1 MKYSRD
7 KIHELATYGYLSAR
21 KNIRNHFHPLKFEL
35 RLEKTIYEIAND
47 LYRREYIPRPFECF
61 MIYDPTLREV
71 FAPNID
77 DALESHILFSQIDPL
92 FERVFIYDSYS
103 CRKGKGAQFGIE
115 RFEHHIRSC
124 TQNYTRPA
132 YILNIDISGYFMSIN
147 KGILYSIICEHFAK
161 FRRSQLHRNTSTTW
175 DEVLDFNFL
184 DYLVRLELFS
194 NPLENCRIIGNMSLR
209 GILPPNKSMWHSPIG
224 TGVTIGRVTNQLNS
238 NIYLNEYDQ
247 YVKRTL
253 HCKNYGRYVD
263 DARILSADIHF
274 LEDVRDASAEFLKE
288 RLKLVV
294 HPKKTNIISTEET
307 ALFLGGAFRNYRRY
321 ASDNTVRRFKE
332 KIKICE
338 ELVCSRN
345 CNIDSV
351 LSSLNSYLGHL
362 QHFKERK
369 LIRMSL
375 SGSPLNEI
383 FDFEKYNYRKATIKK
398 DSI

>member
-1 MKYSRD
+1 MKYTRD
-7 KIHELATYGYLSAR
+7 KIHELATQGYLSAR
-21 KNIRNHFHPLKFEL
+21 KNIRNHFHPLQFEL
-35 RLEKTIYEIAND
+35 RLEKSIYEIANE

-61 MIYDPTLREV
+61 MICDPTLREV
-71 FAPNID
+71 FAPDID
-77 DALESHILFSQIDPL
+77 DALESHILFSLINPL
-92 FERVFIYDSYS
+92 FDRVFIYDSYS
-103 CRKGKGAQFGIE
+103 CRKGKGALFGIE

-147 KGILYSIICEHFAK
+147 KGILYSIICDTFEK
-161 FRRSQLHRNTSTTW
+161 FKKRPLHRNTSTTW
-175 DEVLDFNFL
+175 DEALDFNFI

-194 NPLENCRIIGNMSLR
+194 NPLENCHIIGNTSLR
-209 GILPPNKSMWHSPIG
+209 NILPANKSMFHSPLG

-238 NIYLNEYDQ
+238 NIYMNEFDQ
-247 YVKRTL
+247 HAKRAL
-253 HCKNYGRYVD
+253 HCKHYGRYVD
-263 DARILSADIHF
+263 DARVISEDLHF

-288 RLKLVV
+288 RLKLTV
-294 HPKKTNIISTEET
+294 HPKKTNIISTEDT

-321 ASDNTVRRFKE
+321 AANKTVERFRE

-338 ELVCSRN
+338 DLICSTN
-345 CNIDSV
+345 CNINSV

-362 QHFKERK
+362 RHFDERK
-369 LIRMSL
+369 LIRLSL

-398 DSI
+398 DTI